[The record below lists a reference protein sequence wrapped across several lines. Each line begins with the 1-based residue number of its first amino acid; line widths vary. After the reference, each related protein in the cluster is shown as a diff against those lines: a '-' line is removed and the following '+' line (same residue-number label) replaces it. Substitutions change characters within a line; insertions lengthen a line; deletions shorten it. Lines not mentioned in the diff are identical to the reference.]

1 MDLDN
6 VVIPVDKLIRTRRK
20 TIALVVERDG
30 SLVVHAPMHAN
41 EAMINKFVAEK
52 ESWIQKKQD
61 QARTFY
67 PTFVPKEYVD
77 GEGFLYLGAI
87 YQLQLGQGKKPQ
99 LDLNGT
105 FRLAEASLPK
115 APLVF
120 ERWYRKQAFVI
131 ISERVRFYAEKY
143 GIQYKQVRI
152 TSARTRWGSCSQEGT
167 LSFAWRLIMAPLP
180 IIDYVVVH
188 ELSHVQVKN
197 HSKRFWNKL
206 NVLMPDYRQ
215 RIEWLERNGHLLSLE

>member
-1 MDLDN
+1 VDLDN
-6 VVIPVDKLIRTRRK
+6 VVIPVDKLIRSRRK

-30 SLVVHAPMHAN
+30 SLVVHAPMRTN
-41 EAMINKFVAEK
+41 EETINKFVAEK
-52 ESWIQKKQD
+52 ERWIRKKQD

-67 PTFVPKEYVD
+67 PPFVPKEYVD

-87 YQLQLGQGKKPQ
+87 YRLQIGQNKKPP
-99 LDLNGT
+99 LTLNGT
-105 FRLAEASLPK
+105 FRLTQASLPK

-120 ERWYRKQAFVI
+120 EHWYRKQALQV
-131 ISERVRFYAEKY
+131 ISERVQFYAEKY
-143 GIQYKQVRI
+143 GIHYKQVRI

-206 NVLMPDYRQ
+206 NVLMSDYRQ

>member
-30 SLVVHAPMHAN
+30 SLVVHAPMRAN
-41 EAMINKFVAEK
+41 EETINKFIAEK
-52 ESWIQKKQD
+52 ERWIRKKQD
-61 QARTFY
+61 QARAFY
-67 PTFVPKEYVD
+67 PPFVPKEYVD
-77 GEGFLYLGAI
+77 GEGFLYLGTI
-87 YQLQLGQGKKPQ
+87 YQLQLGQGKKPSVT
-99 LDLNGT
+99 LNGT
-105 FRLAEASLPK
+105 FRLAQASLPK

-120 ERWYRKQAFVI
+120 ERWYRKQAFQV

-188 ELSHVQVKN
+188 ELAHVQVKN